1 MTVRLTRGARSR
13 SAFALDLG
21 LVLIF
26 GVAAVWNTWVTES
39 IAGPRWLLTLLP
51 LLLALP
57 LLWRRTRPLLSA
69 SLVTA
74 GLVIQA
80 VVSGD
85 SSEGLQNFAIG
96 VAAYSVAAYSDRRRA
111 LIGLGV
117 VAAGLTI
124 YSLEDRNIM
133 TGESREGYAG
143 AFYNAVFLVAW
154 LVGSF
159 VRSGLDRKALE
170 ARAAEERR
178 VAETAVAEERSRL
191 ARELHDIVVPQ
202 PQRGRAPGRRRPGPG
217 DAASARRIGEDRATA
232 GGRLSSRCAGCW
244 VCCATD
250 DDEAASHRSP
260 ASRAGAAGRPRPC
273 SGATGRAVH
282 RRASRV
288 AARPRRSTSPSTGS
302 CRRR

>member
-85 SSEGLQNFAIG
+85 SSEGLQNPRSG

-133 TGESREGYAG
+133 TGEYREVYAG

-159 VRSGLDRKALE
+159 VRSGLDREALE

-191 ARELHDIVVPQ
+191 ARELHDIV
-202 PQRGRAPGRRRPGPG
+202 
-217 DAASARRIGEDRATA
+217 SHN
-232 GGRLSSRCAGCW
+232 LS
-244 VCCATD
+244 V
-250 DDEAASHRSP
+250 
-260 ASRAGAAGRPRPC
+260 
-273 SGATGRAVH
+273 V
-282 RRASRV
+282 V
-288 AARPRRSTSPSTGS
+288 
-302 CRRR
+302 